1 MKFNLYTIQ
10 LKEKDSIS
18 DIAIDLGID
27 LKILIEYHNASS
39 QPHEWIRKDLTVA
52 PWVKELIIPDTAE
65 NLRNLKKQRESPNI
79 VNLVHKELETRY
91 TILQK
96 IDMKVSGSSMID
108 SETEIVWEFKKS
120 RKKDFFNG
128 NVKQTS
134 HKIKYIKSMYR
145 QLTEYMQRFNK
156 PIENLV
162 VELTPQ
168 GSVKTISNQSEIE
181 SEWKNLRKELQSEM
195 GDTLEEKNM
204 LEGGDKDFSDT
215 LPLIKNNILYNLF
228 FNEVFQEY
236 NNVGEFVQLG
246 QQKYNSQ
253 IFNNEKVNIT
263 IKRKIEKE
271 GNIAKL
277 KFYSESQSDKN
288 EHLRELYNTKLRE
301 FLKEDYGYLLTW
313 SLEYHYD
320 IEKGKML
327 FCHSKIKEQASNSYS
342 HLMEHIINPT

>member
-1 MKFNLYTIQ
+1 MNKIQ
-10 LKEKDSIS
+10 LREKDSIS

-27 LKILIEYHNASS
+27 LTVLIEFHNANS

-52 PWVKELIIPDTAE
+52 SWVKELIIPDSAE
-65 NLRNLKKQRESPNI
+65 NLRKIKKQRESPNI
-79 VNLVHKELETRY
+79 VNLVQKQVEASY
-91 TILQK
+91 KILQK
-96 IDMKVSGSSMID
+96 IDMQVSGSSMID
-108 SETEIVWEFKKS
+108 SETEIVWEFKKTG
-120 RKKDFFNG
+120 KQDVFYG
-128 NVKQTS
+128 NVQQTK
-134 HKIKYIKSMYR
+134 HQIKYIKSMYR

-162 VELTPQ
+162 VELAPQ
-168 GSVKTISNQSEIE
+168 GSIKAISNQSEIK
-181 SEWKNLRKELQSEM
+181 SEWETLRKELRSEM

-204 LEGGDKDFSDT
+204 LEGGDKDFSNT

-236 NNVGEFVQLG
+236 NEAGEFIQLG
-246 QQKYNSQ
+246 EQKYNSQ
-253 IFNNEKVNIT
+253 IFNSEKVNTT

-277 KFYSESQSDKN
+277 KFYSESHPEKN

-301 FLKEDYGYLLTW
+301 FLKEDYNYLLTW
-313 SLEYHYD
+313 SIEYHYD